1 MRTVAR
7 AFWAS
12 LALILYTHLGYPI
25 VLWLLKRFRRS
36 RPLPPSP
43 FPLPSVSLIIAARD
57 EEDVIAAKVR
67 NALALDYPR
76 EKLELIVCSDGSS
89 DRTADVAR
97 EAGAD
102 VVLELP
108 HQGKVRTQDAG
119 AERARGEVL
128 AFSDANAT
136 LEPEALEHLVGR
148 FADPGVGYVCG
159 QVRFH
164 GDGGNQ
170 EGLYWRYEM
179 AIRELE
185 SELGGVTG
193 GNGALY
199 ATRRDAYQVVDE
211 RMGHDLSFPFNMVK
225 SGWRPVYEPSARAD
239 EKMTP
244 TTDDE
249 FERKRRMAAHT
260 WPIVLEGGLLSPRG
274 YTPLYALEMLSHRVL
289 RYSTPFIHAVALG
302 TSAALARRGRVY
314 AVALAAQL
322 ALVALAFTPFGR
334 LSRVARYY
342 VLITASQALGLW
354 DYARRGTPAGWEK
367 AEGTR

>member
-1 MRTVAR
+1 VRSVAR

-12 LALILYTHLGYPI
+12 TALILYTHVGYPI
-25 VLWLLKRFRRS
+25 LLWVLHRIRGE
-36 RPLPPSP
+36 RPLRPATRD
-43 FPLPSVSLIIAARD
+43 LPSVSLIVAARD
-57 EEDVIAAKVR
+57 EEAVIAAKVR
-67 NALALDYPR
+67 NALELTYPR

-97 EAGAD
+97 QAGAD

-119 AERARGEVL
+119 VARATGEVL

-136 LEPEALEHLVGR
+136 LAPDALERLVAR
-148 FADPGVGYVCG
+148 FADPEVGYVCG

-164 GDGGNQ
+164 GEGGNQ

-199 ATRRDAYQVVDE
+199 ATRRGAYVVVDD

-225 SGWRPVYEPSARAD
+225 RGWRPVYEPSARAD

-249 FERKRRMAAHT
+249 FERKRRMASHT

-274 YTPLYALEMLSHRVL
+274 YTPLYALEVLSHRVL

-302 TSAALARRGRVY
+302 TSAALARRRRLY
-314 AVALAAQL
+314 ALALAAQL
-322 ALVALAFTPFGR
+322 GLLAAAFGPFGR

-354 DYARRGTPAGWEK
+354 DYARSGTPAGWEK